1 MARKRSRRL
10 VIDASVARSATF
22 DENPT
27 SVACRSFLQ
36 DVLDICHRVVI
47 TSQVDREWQD
57 RALAIHDKADQRRSR
72 FLVDWLFAMGRK
84 KGKILRP
91 RVTAND
97 ALRRKINCFGLPQA
111 ARKEIIED
119 IHLVEAAMASDR
131 VIISRDDAAQRLRS
145 NITGSCPEIRKVI
158 WCNPVTVSDDGL
170 RWLRNGAPVVKVWQ
184 LGSKRQ

>member
-22 DENPT
+22 DQNPT
-27 SVACRSFLQ
+27 SAACRLFLQ

-47 TSQVDREWQD
+47 TTGVDREWRD
-57 RALAIHDKADQRRSR
+57 RALAIRAKADERRSR

-91 RVTAND
+91 HVAAND
-97 ALRRKINCFGLPQA
+97 ALRRKINRLGLPQA

-119 IHLVEAAMASDR
+119 IHLVEAAMASDG
-131 VIISRDDAAQRLRS
+131 VIISRDDAAQRLLS
-145 NITGSCPEIRKVI
+145 NITGSCPEIRKII

-170 RWLRNGAPVVKVWQ
+170 RWLSHGAPVVKVWQ